1 MEEVFFAFMDIFFVI
16 QDWILGWV
24 IFGLFAQ
31 TGHIKWAVAAGG
43 IIILPGLAIMI
54 GLTFDD
60 QSHSRRKYLWRFLTV
75 LAFPTIIVKIGSKVI
90 YDQGRG
96 LLRLRHMKSY
106 DGLLQSGFMFFMQLV
121 VLFTR
126 PSMGTLYG
134 IPDGRFWILV
144 IGLTSSLLNLLR
156 DVTLYHIVSDGEASN
171 LRRQI
176 KLVPYYLIHLAF
188 RSLALATFFIYW
200 KELAILT
207 IVPLVIFN
215 MWLTRHTYKLP
226 TNSDEQHHLHF
237 CTVVGGW
244 SSFMVPSLST
254 FFGQTTST
262 RSLNYHY
269 KRNILATN
277 LLFGLVF
284 ACLITHMN
292 VGPES
297 SGKDRL
303 KRNHLLSCHDGEYLT
318 KAELSLSSLPCPKGT
333 VNYIH
338 KDDFLGQRWWMMLP
352 CAPKV
357 SIKECPRG
365 AKRPKNIRNSP
376 SCILQQNRAG

>member
-134 IPDGRFWILV
+134 IPDGRCK
-144 IGLTSSLLNLLR
+144 
-156 DVTLYHIVSDGEASN
+156 
-171 LRRQI
+171 Q
-176 KLVPYYLIHLAF
+176 
-188 RSLALATFFIYW
+188 
-200 KELAILT
+200 
-207 IVPLVIFN
+207 
-215 MWLTRHTYKLP
+215 
-226 TNSDEQHHLHF
+226 
-237 CTVVGGW
+237 
-244 SSFMVPSLST
+244 
-254 FFGQTTST
+254 
-262 RSLNYHY
+262 
-269 KRNILATN
+269 
-277 LLFGLVF
+277 
-284 ACLITHMN
+284 
-292 VGPES
+292 
-297 SGKDRL
+297 L
-303 KRNHLLSCHDGEYLT
+303 K
-318 KAELSLSSLPCPKGT
+318 K
-333 VNYIH
+333 I
-338 KDDFLGQRWWMMLP
+338 
-352 CAPKV
+352 
-357 SIKECPRG
+357 
-365 AKRPKNIRNSP
+365 
-376 SCILQQNRAG
+376 